1 MSFRVFHSAPPLTS
15 LAESEHSNL
24 MNIQK
29 ILKSANEIIA
39 LKRAIGMDAAP
50 YSAASCMEEAC
61 KVHNVNVTMHGSDKA
76 CVFGKSTSKA
86 FPVSFQGGAWE
97 TGWI

>member
-1 MSFRVFHSAPPLTS
+1 MRPLSEPKHSKV
-15 LAESEHSNL
+15 

-29 ILKSANEIIA
+29 VIKAANDIIT

-50 YSAASCMEEAC
+50 YSAASCMEAAC
-61 KVHNVNVTMHGSDKA
+61 KEHNVNVTMHGSDKA
-76 CVFGKSTSKA
+76 CVFGKSPTSEA
-86 FPVSFQGGAWE
+86 FPVSFQNGAWE